1 MEETSNVER
10 KLDVTPPD
18 FIWGNINLQ
27 IENNILF
34 KDNLFYELNLVQ

>member
-10 KLDVTPPD
+10 KLDVTLPD